1 MFEHTHT
8 RTCFFTNLFKKFK
21 HGMQYFLTLDDVSEE
36 EKVEMNKKKLKL
48 LAQYSQLEYKVKYF
62 FS

>member
-1 MFEHTHT
+1 
-8 RTCFFTNLFKKFK
+8 
-21 HGMQYFLTLDDVSEE
+21 MQYFLTLDDVSEE